1 MRTGGFVTE
10 FQVNVTEGNQ
20 VVSMS
25 LVGELDLATAG
36 RLESELRRV
45 ERDRPPV
52 LVLDLRRLRFIDS
65 TGLRLIIG
73 AAARAR
79 EDGRRMPIVPGPDSV
94 HKVFQL
100 AMLEKRLEFVEDSS
114 ALEEGD
120 GGT

>member
-1 MRTGGFVTE
+1 MRSGGFVTE

-79 EDGRRMPIVPGPDSV
+79 EDGRRMAIVPGPDSV